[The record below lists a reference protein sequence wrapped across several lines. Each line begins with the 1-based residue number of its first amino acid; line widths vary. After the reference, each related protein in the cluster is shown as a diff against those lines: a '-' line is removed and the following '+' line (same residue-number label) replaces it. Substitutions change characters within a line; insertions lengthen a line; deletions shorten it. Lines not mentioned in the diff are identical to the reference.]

1 VRFRLAVLSAAEVRA
16 TALGDRFYRK
26 AKEKVEQR
34 IGEPVHVLGWASR
47 TGAMGAVIA
56 GQVLRGADVAGGNP
70 IGLGTSI
77 PGSRVTGPGGE
88 KGARLPINFL
98 VALTPT
104 AMRLFSVRNGW
115 TGVKVKKELGALP
128 REGLRLGVEDGGI
141 TKRFLLHGADGSA
154 VAFEMTRSK
163 FATTFADDL
172 KAALPSG

>member
-1 VRFRLAVLSAAEVRA
+1 M
-16 TALGDRFYRK
+16 ALGDRFYSR

-34 IGEPVHVLGWASR
+34 TGEPVDVLGWASR

-77 PGSRVTGPGGE
+77 PGDRVTGPGGE

-98 VALTPT
+98 VALTPSSL
-104 AMRLFSVRNGW
+104 RLFSVRNGW
-115 TGVKVKKELGALP
+115 TGTKVKKELGTLP
-128 REGLRLGVEDGGI
+128 RDGLKLSVEDGGI
-141 TKRFLLHGADGSA
+141 TKRFLLQGADGSA
-154 VAFEMTRSK
+154 VGFEMTRSK

-172 KAALPSG
+172 RAALPTA